1 MCLSLS
7 NWGEESTPTST
18 QAERARVYSVEYDEQ
33 GRYDIRCGTEGLPAL
48 KGT

>member
-1 MCLSLS
+1 M
-7 NWGEESTPTST
+7 EFAPTST
-18 QAERARVYSVEYDEQ
+18 QAEHERVYSVEYYEQ